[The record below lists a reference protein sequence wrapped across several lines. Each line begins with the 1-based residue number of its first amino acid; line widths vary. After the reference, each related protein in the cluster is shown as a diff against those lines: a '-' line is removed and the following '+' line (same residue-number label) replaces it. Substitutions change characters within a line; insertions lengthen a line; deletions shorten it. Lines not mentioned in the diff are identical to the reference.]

1 MGFAV
6 GAETEKL
13 HEKAVRGRCRKAA
26 VGCWFTASGKA
37 IPQLVKY
44 EDEEG
49 CLQVLRDIRVLCS
62 EQKYFAGILSRKYKC
77 STVVERRE
85 QEFLLMYYPETNR
98 WDMVL

>member
-13 HEKAVRGRCRKAA
+13 HEKAVRGRYQKVA

-49 CLQVLRDIRVLCS
+49 CLQMLRDIQMLYS
-62 EQKYFAGILSRKYKC
+62 EQKYFAGILSRRYVC
-77 STVVERRE
+77 SAIVEQRK
-85 QEFLLMYYPETNR
+85 QEFTLIYYPENNH

>member
-13 HEKAVRGRCRKAA
+13 YEKAIRGRCRKVA

-44 EDEEG
+44 EDEDG
-49 CLQVLRDIRVLCS
+49 CLQMLRDIQLLYS
-62 EQKYFAGILSRKYKC
+62 EQKYFAGILSRKYVC
-77 STVVERRE
+77 STEVEGMKRE
-85 QEFLLMYYPETNR
+85 FTLIYYPETNQ
-98 WDMVL
+98 WNMAL